1 MNKHKLFSNPSSTF
15 VRTIMWHAK
24 NAPHRPVGKKK
35 LLHIWQGLDGLLGPR
50 HSEVTELTEVTTIG
64 KGLAP
69 EITK

>member
-1 MNKHKLFSNPSSTF
+1 MQKMLHIGQS
-15 VRTIMWHAK
+15 
-24 NAPHRPVGKKK
+24 KKK

-50 HSEVTELTEVTTIG
+50 HSEVTELAEVTTIG